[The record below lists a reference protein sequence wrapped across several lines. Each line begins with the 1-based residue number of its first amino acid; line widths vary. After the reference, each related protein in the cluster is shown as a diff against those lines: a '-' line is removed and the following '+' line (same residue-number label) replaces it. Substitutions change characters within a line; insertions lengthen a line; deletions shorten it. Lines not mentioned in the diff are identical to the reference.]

1 MEKSSYVVFSPSRT
15 GSTLI
20 TYNLQDYLR
29 KIGYHHSEIQVI
41 HTHDKDIVLPHNNFV
56 CILSRRNVPHAILS
70 SLVLEQTG
78 EWANYSNN
86 PVAPFAVDPI
96 KFQVLLNQHREFYEQ
111 IDLTPYKKVI
121 DIWFEP
127 LVSDPTYLFQQIFGV
142 NEQTNYYNNLISPYN
157 NTKLITNIEELKQV
171 AIQNGFEEFE

>member
-1 MEKSSYVVFSPSRT
+1 MEKLSYVVFSPSRT

-20 TYNLQDYLR
+20 TYNLRAYLE
-29 KIGYHHSEIQVI
+29 KIGYQKNKIEVI
-41 HTHDKDIVLPHNNFV
+41 HTHDPEFATPHNNFT
-56 CILSRRNVPHAILS
+56 CILSRRNVPRAILS

-86 PVAPFAVDPI
+86 SVTPFSVDPI
-96 KFQVLLNQHREFYEQ
+96 KFQVLLCQHRDFYGQ
-111 IDLTPYKKVI
+111 INLSPYKKVI

-127 LVSDPTYLFQQIFGV
+127 LVSNPTYLFQQIFGV

-157 NTKLITNIEELKQV
+157 NSKLIANIEELKQV
-171 AIQNGFEEFE
+171 ASREGFEDFE